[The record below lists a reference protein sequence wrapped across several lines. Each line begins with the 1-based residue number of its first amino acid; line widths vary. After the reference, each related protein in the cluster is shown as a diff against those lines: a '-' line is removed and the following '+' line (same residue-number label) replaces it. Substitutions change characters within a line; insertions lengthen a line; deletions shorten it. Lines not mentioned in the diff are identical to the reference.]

1 MTRNEA
7 LDGPIKIH
15 GWRFKATLFTG
26 AGVGYTVKPAV
37 MDSKGENNFVSYE
50 VVRRMG
56 LTRSIERLSGEV
68 TKNHRDGTQWKFN
81 QGIELN
87 LNIAG
92 IVWPVDFI
100 VDYRLNARHLE
111 LGQSGILDFN
121 AQAERMVTPKKQV
134 VPRVT
139 VWEQGMGHRKHPV
152 EFIGATAQTIT
163 VEAAG
168 TWEQHIHARG
178 ESITERKNRLA
189 GLQRAETER
198 IRRAQEALDV
208 EYWRRRAAI
217 H

>member
-15 GWRFKATLFTG
+15 GWRFKATLFTE

-56 LTRSIERLSGEV
+56 LT
-68 TKNHRDGTQWKFN
+68 
-81 QGIELN
+81 GIELN

-152 EFIGATAQTIT
+152 ESIGATAQTIT

-198 IRRAQEALDV
+198 RRRAYEALDD
-208 EYWRRRAAI
+208 EYLRRRAAI